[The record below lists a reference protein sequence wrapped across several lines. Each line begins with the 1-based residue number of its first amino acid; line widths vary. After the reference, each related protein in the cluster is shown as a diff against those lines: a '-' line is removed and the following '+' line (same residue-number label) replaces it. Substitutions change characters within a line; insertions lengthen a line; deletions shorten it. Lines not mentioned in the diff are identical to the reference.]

1 MSRAVVY
8 ETFGGPEVLELRDVP
23 EPHAGAGEVR
33 VRVTAAA
40 LNPMDW
46 HVAASPD
53 VAAMFGVTVPAG
65 FGYDFAGVVDEAGA
79 GVDGFAVGDRV
90 HGGAMARA
98 AADFLVMRAP
108 AALPDALFHTP
119 DGIGDEVAATL
130 PVAGL
135 TAAAALAAIALR
147 PGDTVLVGGAAGGV
161 GVFAVQLARL
171 AGARVIGTGSAGTF
185 EFLRRLGAEP
195 VAYGPGLA
203 DRVRALVPAGP
214 SAATDLFG
222 TETAEAALALGV
234 PPERISTIAAG
245 PTPPGGVRATG
256 GSDAAPADLRR
267 ITDAILAGRIT
278 VPIAGTFPI
287 ERIHE
292 AVAMQAGR
300 HVHGK
305 IVVTL

>member
-23 EPHAGAGEVR
+23 EPHAGPGEVR
-33 VRVTAAA
+33 VRVTAAG

-46 HVAASPD
+46 IITSTPEAAT
-53 VAAMFGVTVPAG
+53 VFGLTLPSG
-65 FGYDFAGVVDEAGA
+65 FGYDFAGVVDEAGEGA
-79 GVDGFAVGDRV
+79 DGFAVGDRV
-90 HGGAMARA
+90 YGGAMAKA
-98 AADFLVMRAP
+98 AADFLVMKAP
-108 AALPDALFHTP
+108 TPGALFHTP

-135 TAAAALAAIALR
+135 TAAAALDAIGLR
-147 PGDTVLVGGAAGGV
+147 SGDTLLVGGAAGGV

-171 AGARVIGTGSAGTF
+171 AGARVIGTASEGTF
-185 EFLRRLGAEP
+185 DFLRQLGAEP
-195 VAYGPGLA
+195 VTYGPGLA
-203 DRVRALVPAGP
+203 DRVRALAPGGVT
-214 SAATDLFG
+214 AATDLFG

-245 PTPPGGVRATG
+245 PNPPGGVRATG
-256 GSDAAPADLRR
+256 GEQATPADLER
-267 ITDAILAGRIT
+267 ITDAVLAGAIT
-278 VPIAGTFPI
+278 VPIAATFPI
-287 ERIHE
+287 ERIRD
-292 AVAMQAGR
+292 AVTLQAGR